1 MPTSITSTS
10 NYTGRAAGAIIGA
23 SFKEA
28 DTISR
33 GLISTLEN
41 VNYKENLRRIRYTDG
56 TVAYACGFTPAGS
69 IILNER
75 VITPVKLKND
85 LQVCKETFRNQ
96 WGDGMLGASA
106 SNPSFIGGEISQAIL
121 AEVLASTAVR
131 TDNLIWNG
139 DGAETDEWAGFV
151 PLFVADASVV
161 KPTAAGAITS
171 ANVLAAFALVST
183 SIPVALRRKALT
195 FLISPDVADSYAQ
208 LLIANGAAN
217 GLGGNANTGMNYGRY
232 NLEVV
237 NALADDTIIVYEREN
252 LVFATG
258 LLGDH
263 NEIAVVDEDE
273 IGLLTGMVRMKMV
286 YNGGVNY
293 YNSEDIVYYKGA

>member
-1 MPTSITSTS
+1 MPTTVTSGS
-10 NYTGRAAGAIIGA
+10 NYSGKAAGAIIGA

-56 TVAYACGFTPAGS
+56 TVAYACGFTPTGAVV
-69 IILNER
+69 LDER

-106 SNPSFIGGEISQAIL
+106 SNPSFLGGEISQAIL

-131 TDNLIWNG
+131 TDDLIWNG
-139 DGAETDEWAGFV
+139 VAANTDEWGGFA
-151 PLFVADASVV
+151 PLFVADSAVV

-171 ANVLAAFALVST
+171 ANVLAAFALVSS
-183 SIPVALRRKALT
+183 SIPVALRRKSLT
-195 FLISPDVADSYAQ
+195 WVISADVADAYAQ

-217 GLGGNANTGMNYGRY
+217 GLGGNANTGMVYGRY
-232 NLEVV
+232 NLQVV
-237 NALADDTIIVYEREN
+237 NALADNTIIVYEKEN

-273 IGLLTGMVRMKMV
+273 LGLLTGMVRMKMV

-293 YNSEDIVYYKGA
+293 YNSEDIVYYVGA